1 MKIRMMIPAVLLCSI
16 TLASAQGRQ
25 TQYMALLDSA
35 QEHNPANTSPA
46 SGFGTFIL
54 NADNSITY
62 SVTYSGLIGN
72 WSASHIHGS
81 ATSFPGFDAG
91 VLYTLNNNPI
101 DTHSG
106 VLSGT
111 TAPLTAQHIAWL
123 ELGTLYANIH
133 SSGTGGFPGGEIRG
147 QIVPVPEPSTWALMG
162 FGALGLLWSVL
173 RKKA

>member
-1 MKIRMMIPAVLLCSI
+1 MKIRMILAVLLCSAA
-16 TLASAQGRQ
+16 LAMAQA
-25 TQYMALLDSA
+25 QYSALLNSA
-35 QEHNPANTSPA
+35 QEHNPLNTSPA
-46 SGFGTFIL
+46 TGSGLFTL
-54 NADNSITY
+54 NPDNSITY
-62 SVTYSGLIGN
+62 NVTYSGLVGN

-91 VLYTLNNNPI
+91 VLYTLNNSPI

-106 VLSGT
+106 TLSGT
-111 TAPLTAQHIAWL
+111 TAALTAQHLAWL
-123 ELGTLYANIH
+123 ELGTLYVNIH

-162 FGALGLLWSVL
+162 FGALGLLWSVR